1 MLGCSVVLMVE
12 TIWWWRLQWQR
23 IRSKGYGGVGRDG
36 VVMVM
41 ESGEAR
47 RRMRTFWNFIIEIL
61 KD

>member
-1 MLGCSVVLMVE
+1 MLMVE

-36 VVMVM
+36 VVMVTD
-41 ESGEAR
+41 SGEAR
-47 RRMRTFWNFIIEIL
+47 RRMKTIWNFIIEIL